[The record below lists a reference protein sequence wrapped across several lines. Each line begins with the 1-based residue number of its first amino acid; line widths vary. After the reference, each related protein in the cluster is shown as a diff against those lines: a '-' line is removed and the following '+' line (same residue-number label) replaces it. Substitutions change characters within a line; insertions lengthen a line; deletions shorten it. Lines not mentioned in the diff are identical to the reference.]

1 MSHRMQLTDSQWF
14 NLICGMIAGLR
25 VKDLSE
31 TPVETETILEP
42 INLGGWAT
50 IGMAVESVVYE
61 GSEESQVEQT
71 GTLGVFTHD
80 VNIEYSGFTARIKYD
95 SSRVRVTGIEAGL
108 FGDIQYDLSTPNE
121 IYVVGL
127 YGDGQPQ
134 AEQPDYLLEPTIL
147 FSINYE
153 LIDTNITSSTPIEF
167 KFVDAGGYYDTDYS
181 TLLKYVY
188 NNDAWYLYFITPL
201 ENVTG
206 GIYKEV
212 PDEQIAII
220 EQEEEIPAAQDGVY
234 VMSTSACKN
243 ENLKKLADAIMA
255 CHICCIYNGYTQP
268 EYESV
273 ERLPSVYKVKFKLLI
288 RCAWQHLS
296 LMQLNA
302 PSWTRTFPPELAKN
316 NYLYSVA
323 MNWEDGLSS
332 LIEYLQ
338 NNVDIKF
345 DTTILDGSEI
355 FLDCVFFN
363 LDNGPVIVPD
373 YLYENDVNGGSTTM
387 GALTFVHDN
396 GDAGDIAYI
405 DVYDV
410 HFEDVNGDDI

>member
-1 MSHRMQLTDSQWF
+1 MTDSQWF

-61 GSEESQVEQT
+61 GSEDSQVEQT

-153 LIDTNITSSTPIEF
+153 LLDTNITSSTPIEF
-167 KFVDAGGYYDTDYS
+167 KFVNEGGYYDTDYS
-181 TLLKYVY
+181 TLLKYVF

-212 PDEQIAII
+212 PDEPVAII
-220 EQEEEIPAAQDGVY
+220 QKEEEIPAAQDGVY
-234 VMSTSACKN
+234 VISTSANKN
-243 ENLKKLADAIMA
+243 EHLKKLADAIMA
-255 CHICCIYNGYTQP
+255 CHIDCIYNGYKQP

-273 ERLPSVYKVKFKLLI
+273 ERLPSVYKVRFKLLI
-288 RCAWQHLS
+288 RCDWTHLS
-296 LMQLNA
+296 LMQMSPL
-302 PSWTRTFPPELAKN
+302 SWCRTFPPEIAKN
-316 NYLYSVA
+316 NYLYASV

-345 DTTILDGSEI
+345 DTTIIDGNDI

-373 YLYENDVNGGSTTM
+373 YLYEQDVTGGSTCM
-387 GALTFVHDN
+387 GALAFVHDN
-396 GDAGDIAYI
+396 GDYGDIAYI